1 MLFSLS
7 SSNRTFVEQ
16 FGVDGRGIGVSCC
29 RWPVNGGS
37 YGDRSRVAGR
47 QEWMDTWAVGRI
59 GGLTDMHV
67 KVEFDEGKT
76 ERKRMT

>member
-7 SSNRTFVEQ
+7 SSNRTFEQ
-16 FGVDGRGIGVSCC
+16 LEVDGRGIGVSCC
-29 RWPVNGGS
+29 RWPVTGGS

-67 KVEFDEGKT
+67 KVGFDEGMT
-76 ERKRMT
+76 GRERMT